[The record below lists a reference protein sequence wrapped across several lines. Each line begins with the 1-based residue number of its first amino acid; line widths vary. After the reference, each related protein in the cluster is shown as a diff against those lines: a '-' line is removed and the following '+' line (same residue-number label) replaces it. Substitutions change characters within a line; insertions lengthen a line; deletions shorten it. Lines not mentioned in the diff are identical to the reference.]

1 VLVGGRFN
9 LDAFPT
15 TEKKYCLLYFLWYE
29 DITLIFREDTFI
41 YFFVVPAGLIILFN
55 SYVLVQAF
63 REAL

>member
-1 VLVGGRFN
+1 MAAGLKSSHFQRQH
-9 LDAFPT
+9 
-15 TEKKYCLLYFLWYE
+15 KKSIFYFFYGLKCK
-29 DITLIFREDTFI
+29 TLIFREDTFI